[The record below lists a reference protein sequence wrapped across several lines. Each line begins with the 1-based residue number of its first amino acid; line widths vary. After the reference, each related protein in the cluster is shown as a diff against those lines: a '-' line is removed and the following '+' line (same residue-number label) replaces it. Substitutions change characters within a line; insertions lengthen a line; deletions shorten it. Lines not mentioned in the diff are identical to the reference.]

1 MWSFVLFVLTDVRK
15 IQTHSIMFKR
25 MYYNNFVSSNAALTE
40 KQTFISIIYITLLH
54 ITSILYLYIDTG
66 AGSARGSFC

>member
-1 MWSFVLFVLTDVRK
+1 
-15 IQTHSIMFKR
+15 MFKR
-25 MYYNNFVSSNAALTE
+25 MYYNNFVSCNAALTE
-40 KQTFISIIYITLLH
+40 KQTFISITYITLLY

>member
-1 MWSFVLFVLTDVRK
+1 MWSFVLFVLRDVRK

-40 KQTFISIIYITLLH
+40 KQTFISITYITLLY

-66 AGSARGSFC
+66 AGSARGSLC